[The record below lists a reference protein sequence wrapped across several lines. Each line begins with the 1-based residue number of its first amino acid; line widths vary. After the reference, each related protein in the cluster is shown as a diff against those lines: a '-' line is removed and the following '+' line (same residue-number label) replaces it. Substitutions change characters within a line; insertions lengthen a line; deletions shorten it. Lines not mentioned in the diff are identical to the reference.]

1 MGSGLVSTERMISP
15 VPLELCVPS
24 DVLTVDSVWKR
35 YRDHDALRDVTF
47 SLWSG
52 ESVGYLG
59 PNGAGKTTTLKL
71 LAGLARPTR
80 GSVRVHGFDPS
91 RDRARALRRLGALV
105 ETPGVPPYLT
115 GSDLLEYV
123 ARVKGVPPSERR
135 AAARHAAEA
144 MNVADHLA
152 RPFGSLSTGL
162 ARRMLLGATLVGDP
176 EVLLLDEPTLGLD
189 PAARHD
195 LRAVLRT
202 LSRNGLTLLL
212 STHLLEDVQEV
223 CGRVLFLRNGVL
235 VGDEAVNLEP
245 DTGVGG
251 SRRALRLRFGS
262 DVASDSVIRAVGP
275 EVGVTIDGPR
285 DATVRFSG
293 GDAEQAALLARVV
306 RASLPLVSASTP
318 EPDLA
323 RRYMERVGREDAT

>member
-1 MGSGLVSTERMISP
+1 
-15 VPLELCVPS
+15 VPS
-24 DVLTVDSVWKR
+24 EILTVDAVWKR
-35 YRDHDALRDVTF
+35 YGDHDALRDVRF

-52 ESVGYLG
+52 EAVGYLG

-71 LAGLARPTR
+71 LAGLSRPTR
-80 GSVRVHGFDPS
+80 GSVRVQGLDPS
-91 RDRARALRRLGALV
+91 RDRVHALRRLGALV
-105 ETPGVPPYLT
+105 ETPGVPPYIT
-115 GSDLLEYV
+115 GADLLEYV
-123 ARVKGVPPSERR
+123 ARVKGVPAAERR
-135 AAARHAAEA
+135 GAARRAAEA
-144 MNVADHLA
+144 MNVTEYLG

-162 ARRMLLGATLVGDP
+162 ARRMLLGAVLVGDP

-195 LRAVLRT
+195 LRNLLRA

-235 VGDEAVNLEP
+235 VGDEPVNLDPEIGT
-245 DTGVGG
+245 DS
-251 SRRALRLRFGS
+251 SRRAVLLRFGS
-262 DVASDSVIRAVGP
+262 DVTAESVVHAAGP
-275 EVGVTIDGPR
+275 GFEVTLDGPR
-285 DATVRFSG
+285 QATVRFPG
-293 GDAEQAALLARVV
+293 GDTEQAALLAGVV
-306 RASLPLVSASTP
+306 RAGLPLVSASSP